1 MAKLKDMKL
10 DILAFGAHPDDV
22 ELGCSGTIAKEVSLG
37 KKVGII
43 DLTRGELGTRGSV
56 EIRNSESA
64 KASEILGVSV
74 RENLDMRDG
83 FFINDEAHQLKI
95 IQMLRKYRPEIVLCN
110 AIADRHIDHGK
121 GSKLVSDACFLS
133 GLVKIETEL
142 NGEKQQAWR
151 PKVVYHYIQWQNIEP
166 DFVVDISGF
175 LDKKMES
182 VLAYGSQFYDP
193 NSNEPVTPIAS
204 KNFLD
209 SVKYRAEDFGRLVGV
224 EYAEGFTT
232 ERYLAVNSLADLK

>member
-1 MAKLKDMKL
+1 MKL

-22 ELGCSGTIAKEVSLG
+22 ELGCSGTLAKEISLG

-56 EIRNSESA
+56 AIRNSESA
-64 KASEILGVSV
+64 NASEILGVSV

-83 FFINDEAHQLKI
+83 FFINDEAHQMKVI
-95 IQMLRKYRPEIVLCN
+95 EMLRKYRPEIVLCN
-110 AIADRHIDHGK
+110 AIQDRHIDHGK

-133 GLVKIETEL
+133 GLRRIETIVDGKLQE
-142 NGEKQQAWR
+142 AWR
-151 PKVVYHYIQWQNIEP
+151 PKFVYHYIQWENITP

-175 LDKKMES
+175 LEIKMES
-182 VLAYGSQFYDP
+182 ILAYSSQFYKE
-193 NSNEPVTPIAS
+193 NSSEPESPISS

-209 SVKYRAEDFGRLVGV
+209 SVKYRAQDLGRIIGT
-224 EYAEGFTT
+224 AHGEGFTV
-232 ERYLAVNSLADLK
+232 ERYLAVNSLSDLV

>member
-1 MAKLKDMKL
+1 MKL

-22 ELGCSGTIAKEVSLG
+22 ELGCSGTLAKEISLG

-56 EIRNSESA
+56 AIRNLESA
-64 KASEILGVSV
+64 NASEILGVSV

-83 FFINDEAHQLKI
+83 FFINDEAHQMKVI
-95 IQMLRKYRPEIVLCN
+95 EMLRKYRPEIVLCN
-110 AIADRHIDHGK
+110 AIQDRHIDHGK

-133 GLVKIETEL
+133 GLRRIETIVDGKLQE
-142 NGEKQQAWR
+142 AWR
-151 PKVVYHYIQWQNIEP
+151 PKVVYHYIQWENITP

-175 LDKKMES
+175 LEIKMES
-182 VLAYGSQFYDP
+182 ILAYSSQFYKE
-193 NSNEPVTPIAS
+193 NTSEPESPITS

-209 SVKYRAEDFGRLVGV
+209 SVKYRAQDLGRIIGA
-224 EYAEGFTT
+224 EHGEGFTV
-232 ERYLAVNSLADLK
+232 ERYLAVNSLSDLV